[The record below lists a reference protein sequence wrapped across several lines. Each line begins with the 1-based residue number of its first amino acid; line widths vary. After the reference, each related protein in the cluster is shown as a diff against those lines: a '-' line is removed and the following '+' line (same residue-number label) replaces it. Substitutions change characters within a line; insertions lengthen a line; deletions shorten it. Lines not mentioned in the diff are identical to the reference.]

1 MADFAQNGLPFFVG
15 QVLYV
20 ISDLDGTVQRARV
33 ERFYQ
38 NSDGTVNM
46 FLKSGNKL
54 IVIRDKEL
62 IGEKVFSIKSD
73 AMKKLEEMRNV

>member
-1 MADFAQNGLPFFVG
+1 
-15 QVLYV
+15 
-20 ISDLDGTVQRARV
+20 
-33 ERFYQ
+33 
-38 NSDGTVNM
+38 M